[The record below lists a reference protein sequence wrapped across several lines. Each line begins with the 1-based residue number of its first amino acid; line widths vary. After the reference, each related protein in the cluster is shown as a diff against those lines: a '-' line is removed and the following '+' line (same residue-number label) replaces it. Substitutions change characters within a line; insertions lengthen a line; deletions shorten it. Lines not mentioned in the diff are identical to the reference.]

1 MDNRIE
7 LDLTGFMKLLLDFQR
22 IGVGGSGGGGGA
34 PTAAATG
41 GGRGGLFV
49 CLFVC
54 VSFNVNKWANSTHF
68 NFMTFHRM
76 ASN

>member
-49 CLFVC
+49 CLSAC
-54 VSFNVNKWANSTHF
+54 RSMLINGRIRLISI
-68 NFMTFHRM
+68 
-76 ASN
+76 S